1 MDSFL
6 KSVVYGLVV
15 SFLFGEFVGLK
26 TLSLNKLNFSP
37 LRNIWLCIFGELC
50 YLFWGFVFGVA
61 LGGLSW
67 FLNYYLHINS
77 EVTNSVAI
85 GISFFILG
93 YFLTKWYFSKRELF
107 SILGGLIISSI
118 SILEVNILEK
128 QQIRFIG
135 FAFLF
140 LPLFLSFLRYFLKK
154 KEFLEEPKRYTYNIN
169 PDSIKPYPID
179 KKVVFIGL
187 DGCDWRLFNRF
198 LKEGRLPN
206 FERFIRKGTLS
217 KVKTI
222 FPTDSPLIWTSILAG
237 KKPSEHGIVYWYK
250 TKFPLLPAVGKPMF
264 YPKGARFGKL
274 VNWLIKKG
282 LVRRIPFSTQDRKC
296 KAVWNILSDCGKSS
310 INIGWIYSW
319 PAEVI
324 KGIQVSWYMYP
335 FEYASFETKRF
346 ASSNLPRRVYPE
358 SLQDEL
364 QRLIIKPYQLSKEE
378 LEKMYFPTEEF
389 DKKKDFVDKLDPW
402 DFAKDKSFLNIAHY
416 LLDKNKEFDLFSL
429 YLYGIDAVSHTYWPF
444 FDGAI
449 NNAKSKQEILSV
461 SNTEQFREE
470 AKLFGKTILRYY
482 EYIDE
487 ELGKLL
493 KKLEEDSYNL
503 IIVSDHGFNFDGSA
517 HSNAPEGVFIG
528 CGPYLKKIELD
539 YLSIY
544 DILPTVLVLS
554 GLPAG
559 EDMEGRVI
567 KEIFSEEFLEKFPP
581 QYIKSYERI
590 HTESCEDISFSLDK
604 QTISGVEKR
613 LKALG
618 YID

>member
-1 MDSFL
+1 MDAFV
-6 KSVVYGLVV
+6 KSIFSVLVI

-26 TLSLNKLNFSP
+26 TLSLNRLNFSP
-37 LRNIWLCIFGELC
+37 LKNIWLCIFAGFC
-50 YLFWGFVFGVA
+50 YLFWGFVFGVF
-61 LGGLSW
+61 LGGISW
-67 FLNYYLHINS
+67 VLNYYLHINP
-77 EVTNSVAI
+77 ELINSIYI
-85 GISFFILG
+85 GVGFFILG

-118 SILEVNILEK
+118 SILGANLLEEK
-128 QQIRFIG
+128 QIRFAG
-135 FAFLF
+135 FILLL
-140 LPLFLSFLRYFLKK
+140 LPVILSFLRFFLLKRK
-154 KEFLEEPKRYTYNIN
+154 LIEEPKRHIYNTN
-169 PDSIKPYPID
+169 PGSIKPYSVD
-179 KKVVFIGL
+179 KKLIFIGL
-187 DGCDWRLFNRF
+187 DGCDWKLFNRF

-206 FERFIRKGTLS
+206 FERLVKKGTLS

-222 FPTDSPLIWTSILAG
+222 FPTDSPLIWTSILTG

-250 TKFPLLPAVGKPMF
+250 TKFPFLPAIGKPLF

-274 VNWLIKKG
+274 VNWLIKKS

-296 KAVWNILSDCGKSS
+296 KAVWNILSDCNKSS

-319 PAEVI
+319 PAEAI
-324 KGIQVSWYMYP
+324 KGVQVSWYMYP

-346 ASSNLPRRVYPE
+346 SSSNLPRRVYPE

-364 QRLIIKPYQLSKEE
+364 QRLIIKPQELSKEE
-378 LEKMYFPTEEF
+378 LEKMYFPTEEL
-389 DKKKDFVDKLDPW
+389 DKRKDFVDKLDPW
-402 DFAKDKSFLNIAHY
+402 DFAKDKSFLNTAHY

-444 FDGAI
+444 FEEAI

-503 IIVSDHGFNFDGSA
+503 IVVSDHGFNFDGSA

-544 DILPTVLVLS
+544 DILPTLLVLS

-581 QYIKSYERI
+581 QYIKSYEGI